1 MITLFHFNAVD
12 TTIYLSVHNTIV
24 VEGGSTIFECGYSG
38 SGMITWRVNNFEFT
52 PPRHPEKHSLS
63 ISDDRILTLS
73 NADLSMNGSRY
84 QCTAESLISSTVH
97 LFVLPGIIT
106 VCHNNNYYVCI
117 CITAAAKIYLYED
130 NNIMQI
136 NASSTYYSDTYS
148 TVTTFE
154 HGNKSLLLF
163 KYCTC
168 T

>member
-24 VEGGSTIFECGYSG
+24 VEGGSTIFECGYSV
-38 SGMITWRVNNFEFT
+38 SGMITWRVNNIEFT

-63 ISDDRILTLS
+63 ISDDRILILS
-73 NADLSMNGSRY
+73 DADLSMNGSRY

-106 VCHNNNYYVCI
+106 VCHNNYVCI
-117 CITAAAKIYLYED
+117 LCITAAAKIYLYED

-163 KYCTC
+163 KYCTY